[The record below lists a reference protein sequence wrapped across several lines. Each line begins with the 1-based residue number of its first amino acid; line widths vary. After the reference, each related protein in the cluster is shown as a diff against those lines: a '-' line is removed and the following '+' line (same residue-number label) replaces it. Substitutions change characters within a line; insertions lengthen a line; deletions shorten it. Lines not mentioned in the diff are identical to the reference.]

1 MASAFINVRT
11 DSEVK
16 AAADKIFNDLGMNMS
31 TAINIFLRQT
41 IRENG
46 LPFAL
51 TLNDSEEN
59 KGTE

>member
-46 LPFAL
+46 LPFSL